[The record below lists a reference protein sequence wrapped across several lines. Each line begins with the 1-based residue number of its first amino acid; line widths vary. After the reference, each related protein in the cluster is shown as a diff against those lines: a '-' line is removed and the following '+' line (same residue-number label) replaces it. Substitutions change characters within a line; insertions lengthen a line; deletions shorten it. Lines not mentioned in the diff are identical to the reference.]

1 MPCCFRFPFPLPT
14 SHRLCLRPPPETASR
29 PGRAGSRRARAAA
42 LALRS
47 FRQHKRVRV
56 VCGAAVEEDRRQIQS
71 STLPKR
77 TSGTLTRQH
86 YSTTSIHHTTPHH
99 HPSLPPPT
107 PPTPLPSPPPAPPP
121 LALHTP
127 PPRPPHPTATAIAP
141 KQSDCCPRAS

>member
-29 PGRAGSRRARAAA
+29 PGRARSRRARAAA

-86 YSTTSIHHTTPHH
+86 YSTTPIHDSLPHH
-99 HPSLPPPT
+99 YRRLPPPT
-107 PPTPLPSPPPAPPP
+107 PPTPLLSPPPRLLRLPS
-121 LALHTP
+121 TP

-141 KQSDCCPRAS
+141 KQPDCCPRAS